1 MSNKHNYEI
10 NIPLYLY
17 HFELQLQCNQYRRI
31 SLFSVKS
38 LPINFFP
45 YAYCSFIFFPTAMP
59 LVKVFSFPGS
69 TRTFFSLQALVFF
82 FRIIKFLGCI

>member
-10 NIPLYLY
+10 NVPLYLY